1 MKNIIEQSVFG
12 SYEQKENQV
21 TSALLKIL
29 EADQN
34 EILLNA
40 LLLNMG
46 DSGLPEKEL
55 RIETQAK
62 NSEGNSVPDG
72 KLSCHYAFDI
82 YIESKLGIH
91 IDEKQLKNHLK
102 LLNENT
108 KLIYI
113 TQHSKKP
120 DILPEDVLWTNWTKL
135 YEIINEVHEEGVS
148 PVLDYLIEQFYLLLN
163 NLDLYDDSKNRIII
177 VGGRW
182 GEPIALEYDFYAC
195 QGGRSFKKAKYLAFY
210 YDQRIKYLFEIENKI
225 DNIDIKDLKAD
236 VPDSYFEKKEP
247 LYKPD
252 KRTFFKL
259 KKIEEFPEPI
269 INDTK
274 GRNGK
279 TVAFTQGQTY
289 TTYDKIMKAKV
300 TSELR

>member
-46 DSGLPEKEL
+46 DPGLPDKEI

-72 KLSCHYAFDI
+72 KLSCHYAFNI
-82 YIESKLGIH
+82 YIESKLGTH
-91 IDEKQLKNHLK
+91 IDKKQLDYHLK

-113 TQHSKKP
+113 TNHADKP
-120 DILPEDVLWTNWTKL
+120 SILPEDVLWTNWTKL
-135 YEIINEVHEEGVS
+135 YEIINEVHEEGLS

-163 NLDLYDDSKNRIII
+163 NLNLYDDSKNRVII

-182 GEPIALEYDFYAC
+182 GEPVALEYGFYAC

-210 YDQRIKYLFEIENKI
+210 YNQRIKYLFEIEKKI
-225 DNIDIKDLKAD
+225 ENADIKMPPLY
-236 VPDSYFEKKEP
+236 VPTEYFQKKEP
-247 LYKPD
+247 KYVKEE
-252 KRTFFKL
+252 RTFFKL
-259 KKIEEFPEPI
+259 KKVKDFVPEI
-269 INDTK
+269 ANDTVDK
-274 GRNGK
+274 NGRRI
-279 TVAFTQGQTY
+279 AFTQGQTY
-289 TTYDKIMKAKV
+289 TTLEKIEHAQK
-300 TSELR
+300 TSDLR

>member
-40 LLLNMG
+40 LLLNIG
-46 DSGLPEKEL
+46 DSGLPDKEI

-72 KLSCHYAFDI
+72 KLSCHYAFNI
-82 YIESKLGIH
+82 YIESKLGTH
-91 IDEKQLKNHLK
+91 IDEKQLENHLK

-135 YEIINEVHEEGVS
+135 YEIINEVHEEGLS

-163 NLDLYDDSKNRIII
+163 NLGLYDDSKNRVII

-182 GEPIALEYDFYAC
+182 GEPVALEYGFYAC

-210 YDQRIKYLFEIENKI
+210 YDQRIKYLFEIEDKI
-225 DNIDIKDLKAD
+225 EYADIKSLPQY
-236 VPDSYFEKKEP
+236 VPAEYFLKKEP
-247 LYKPD
+247 KYVREE
-252 KRTFFKL
+252 RTFFKL
-259 KKIEEFPEPI
+259 KKAKEFPKPI

-279 TVAFTQGQTY
+279 NVAFTQGQTY

>member
-12 SYEQKENQV
+12 SYDQKENQV

-46 DSGLPEKEL
+46 DPGLPDKEI

-72 KLSCHYAFDI
+72 KLSCHYAFNI
-82 YIESKLGIH
+82 YIESKLGTH
-91 IDEKQLKNHLK
+91 IDEKQLGNHMK

-113 TQHSKKP
+113 TNHADKP
-120 DILPEDVLWTNWTKL
+120 SILPEDVLWTNWTKL
-135 YEIINEVHEEGVS
+135 YEIINEVHEEGLS

-163 NLDLYDDSKNRIII
+163 NLGLYDDSKNRVII

-182 GEPIALEYDFYAC
+182 GEPVALEYGFYAC

-210 YDQRIKYLFEIENKI
+210 YNQRIKYLFEIEDKVEYA
-225 DNIDIKDLKAD
+225 DIKSLPQY
-236 VPDSYFEKKEP
+236 VPNEYFLKKEP
-247 LYKPD
+247 KYVREE
-252 KRTFFKL
+252 RTFFKL

-274 GRNGK
+274 GRNEK

-300 TSELR
+300 TSELK